1 MSQKWK
7 SSKFQ
12 EYPNAS
18 QNIQAEKLN
27 EKHIEPFNLYEE
39 IRPPTVGQEFK
50 ERYYRKL

>member
-7 SSKFQ
+7 SSQFQ

-27 EKHIEPFNLYEE
+27 EIHIESFNLYEE

-50 ERYYRKL
+50 ERYFRKL